1 MGHAAL
7 STSAHLL
14 AGGRFLPRPAGGP
27 SSELFDIGLDLGFP
41 GSGWCPDGLTEPVI
55 DRRYG
60 DLLHDHDR
68 PDGPDGP
75 GDGPGSAGLVVFF
88 SPRVPA
94 GQPCVAGGEAA

>member
-14 AGGRFLPRPAGGP
+14 AGGRFLPRPADDLP
-27 SSELFDIGLDLGFP
+27 SVASDTGLDLGFP

-60 DLLHDHDR
+60 DLLHDHDN
-68 PDGPDGP
+68 P
-75 GDGPGSAGLVVFF
+75 GDGPGPAGLAVFF